1 MKSSIY
7 YFHLKTKVMAD
18 FQICFSVPLSFLMFS
33 DETLIQKFNVKLL
46 KFIHFN
52 WLKHMKKSL
61 NQQKYFHNHNRKYL
75 LRVSFTRGFKRGFN
89 CLHTTFCYIDVSFC

>member
-7 YFHLKTKVMAD
+7 YFHMKTKIMAD

-52 WLKHMKKSL
+52 
-61 NQQKYFHNHNRKYL
+61 
-75 LRVSFTRGFKRGFN
+75 
-89 CLHTTFCYIDVSFC
+89 